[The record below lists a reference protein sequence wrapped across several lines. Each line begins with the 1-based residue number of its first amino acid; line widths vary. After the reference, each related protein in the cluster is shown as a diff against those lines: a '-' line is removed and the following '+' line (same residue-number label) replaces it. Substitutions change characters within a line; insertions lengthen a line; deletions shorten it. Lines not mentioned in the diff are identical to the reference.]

1 MPDFQ
6 MGWIDFHLDRDPG
19 MHRRRVGVGPDA
31 AAAINDGKA
40 DLGQV
45 EPFRRQRQQMIA

>member
-1 MPDFQ
+1 
-6 MGWIDFHLDRDPG
+6 MGRINFHLHRG
-19 MHRRRVGVGPDA
+19 AGTHRRRVGVGPDA